1 MQHSK
6 GITVGT
12 YVIKS
17 KRKLNNMPICPTCK
31 NCKDRKICSNR
42 KKVSKCSICK
52 NCKNAENCDLFY
64 ISYCSKAV
72 LNLGRS
78 EQTGKELK
86 KTFTGKTEDEA
97 LYKLYQF
104 KDEVKKKGL
113 PRNLIEKTV
122 VTIHS
127 LGMQMENIKLSR
139 GKIGTNAYRTNMSTL
154 KRIVAYEFANIP
166 IEKVSKEDIES
177 FLEDEREKSNSII
190 KKDYG
195 MLARIYE
202 YAEENDYIK
211 KNYFRGFN
219 KIEKTQSK
227 IATKQVIPMTFDEEK
242 RFKEY
247 LIEDTNPY
255 KNLAIIQLFTGM
267 RLGEVLAL
275 NISDINLKS
284 NTIHVSKILTND
296 ENHKPYIHESNLSQ
310 TKNGAR
316 LVQIND
322 VFKNSVIES
331 ISNAEINEENKDNL
345 LFCQSNGSLILE
357 SSVNSYLKRVAK
369 EIGLSYW
376 KEFSSHRL
384 RHTFATRC
392 IEAGISLPVLQT
404 LMGHHDIQT
413 TINEYGKIFDFYQR
427 KEKEKYINYVTGR
440 ISESEAV

>member
-12 YVIKS
+12 YTIKTKKKVNS
-17 KRKLNNMPICPTCK
+17 LPICPTCK
-31 NCKDRKICSNR
+31 NCKDRSVCSNR
-42 KKVSKCSICK
+42 KKLSKCSMCK
-52 NCKNAENCDLFY
+52 NCTNSKQCDIFY
-64 ISYCSKAV
+64 ISTCSKAI

-78 EQTGKELK
+78 PQTGKEIK

-104 KDEVKKKGL
+104 KDDVKKNGL
-113 PRNLIEKTV
+113 PKNIIQKTI
-122 VTIHS
+122 VTIYS
-127 LGMQMENIKLSR
+127 LGYQMEEIKKAK

-154 KRIVAYEFANIP
+154 KRINTYEFSNIP
-166 IEKVSKEDIES
+166 IEKVTREQIED
-177 FLEDEREKSNSII
+177 FLESERNKSNSII

-202 YAEENDYIK
+202 YAEEKDYIK
-211 KNYFRGFN
+211 KNFFRGFD
-219 KIEKTQSK
+219 KIEKTLSK
-227 IATKQVIPMTFDEEK
+227 IATKKVNPMTFEEEK

-247 LIEDTNPY
+247 MMNDTHPY
-255 KNLAIIQLFTGM
+255 KNLVLIELFTGM
-267 RLGEVLAL
+267 RLGETLAL
-275 NISDINLKS
+275 NISDVDIKS
-284 NTIHVSKILTND
+284 STIHVSKILTND
-296 ENHKPYIHESNLSQ
+296 ENHKPYIHDSALSQ
-310 TKNGAR
+310 TKDGAR

-322 VFKNSVIES
+322 IFKSNVIEALN
-331 ISNAEINEENKDNL
+331 NAEANENNEEKL
-345 LFCQSNGSLILE
+345 LFCQDNGSLILE
-357 SSVNSYLKRVAK
+357 SSVNSYLKKVAK

-413 TINEYGKIFDFYQR
+413 TINEYGKVFDFYQR
-427 KEKEKYINYVTGR
+427 KEKEKYINYVTDG
-440 ISESEAV
+440 ISEM

>member
-12 YVIKS
+12 YTVKT
-17 KRKLNNMPICPTCK
+17 KKKVNNLPICPTCK
-31 NCKDRKICSNR
+31 KCKDRKICSNR
-42 KKVSKCSICK
+42 KKLTKCSICK
-52 NCKNAENCDLFY
+52 NCTNAEDCDIFY
-64 ISYCSKAV
+64 ISTCSKAI

-78 EQTGKELK
+78 PQTGKEIK
-86 KTFTGKTEDEA
+86 KSFTGKTEDEA

-104 KDEVKKKGL
+104 KDEIKKNGL
-113 PRNLIEKTV
+113 PRNIIEKSV
-122 VTIHS
+122 VTIYS
-127 LGMQMENIKLSR
+127 LGMQMEEIKKSR

-154 KRIVAYEFANIP
+154 KRIANYDFANLP
-166 IEKVSKEDIES
+166 IGKVKKEHIED
-177 FLEDEREKSNSII
+177 FLEAEMDKSNSII

-195 MLARIYE
+195 MLARIYD

-211 KNYFRGFN
+211 KNFFRGFN

-227 IATKQVIPMTFDEEK
+227 IATKQVNPMTFDEEK

-247 LIEDTNPY
+247 LMNDIHPY
-255 KNLAIIQLFTGM
+255 KNLVVIELYTGM
-267 RLGEVLAL
+267 RLGEALAL
-275 NISDINLKS
+275 NISDVDIVS
-284 NTIHVSKILTND
+284 NTIHVSKILTHD
-296 ENHKPYIHESNLSQ
+296 ENHKPYIHDSALSQ
-310 TKNGAR
+310 TKDGAR

-322 VFKNSVIES
+322 IFKNNVIEA
-331 ISNAEINEENKDNL
+331 IKDAKLNEDNKENL

-357 SSVNSYLKRVAK
+357 SSVNSYLKKVAK

-413 TINEYGKIFDFYQR
+413 TINEYGKVFNFYQR
-427 KEKEKYINYVTGR
+427 KEKEKYINYVTAG
-440 ISESEAV
+440 ISEM